1 VTQDASSRRLFFAS
15 RRKYLED
22 SLKKN
27 GALSRQD
34 WSSLDYTKDPY
45 LVEATAEVLHKRYQ
59 DLIGVSWVLEPNG
72 KIAPLLD
79 ANYDLWMAKTVH
91 VQDELFARGLR
102 PQKADDEIHIPHP
115 SFPEIPKGLSIL
127 KGKPLPTK
135 PHLIKLGKRDH
146 MTKMF
151 KQGLLK
157 ISSASSWRDT
167 SSVTAIKDDELSL
180 LASYSSTD
188 VLKTRLG
195 RSFASNMSIEDG
207 KEITI
212 KRSLPDFYAYCLTHK
227 YDHRLLSDF
236 CADAMVI
243 IHEPKI
249 FVRKLLDAVKKT
261 RSNLTTKISDIKYY
275 DPYCVEDWDTNLYG
289 LAKHFR
295 YAYQNEFRICWSPKD
310 RQETLESFFVEIGDM
325 SSFAEMRS
333 L

>member
-1 VTQDASSRRLFFAS
+1 VTQDASSRRLLFAS
-15 RRKYLED
+15 RRKHLED
-22 SLKKN
+22 SLRKN

-34 WSSLDYTKDPY
+34 WSSLDYAKDPY

-91 VQDELFARGLR
+91 VQDELFARGLS
-102 PQKADDEIHIPHP
+102 PQKADDEIHIPRP

-127 KGKPLPTK
+127 KGNPLPTK

-167 SSVTAIKDDELSL
+167 SLVTAIKDDELSL
-180 LASYSSTD
+180 LAHYSSTD
-188 VLKTRLG
+188 IFKTKLG
-195 RSFASNMSIEDG
+195 RSYANNVSIEDG
-207 KEITI
+207 KEIVI
-212 KRSLPDFYAYCLTHK
+212 KRSLQDFYAYCLTHR

-236 CADAMVI
+236 DADAMVI
-243 IHEPKI
+243 INKPQLFI
-249 FVRKLLDAVKKT
+249 QKLLNAVKKN
-261 RSNLTTKISDIKYY
+261 RSDLIARISDIKYY
-275 DPYCVEDWDTNLYG
+275 DPYCVEDWASNLYG
-289 LAKHFR
+289 FAKHFR
-295 YAYQNEFRICWSPKD
+295 YAYQNEFRICWFPKNA
-310 RQETLESFFVEIGDM
+310 QEPLDSFFVKIGNM